1 MSVEKSPNCTNYT
14 DTVSTLV
21 EVTATVPG
29 HDRCVVKFPAFSCQ
43 KKAFEKPDDTTKGFM
58 SGLASTKLQDLG
70 CDIENMQLSFKTNL
84 MGAQDMEYSASKLA
98 KGGMASN
105 CFQTG
110 NDPREHTH
118 KITAK
123 CNPMYDMTDA
133 DGNRVRNFNMTFN
146 SDLAACDVSDEAVP
160 QLLEDAR
167 KVAAH
172 NAAVNGYTIDKPEHL
187 ACTFSIL
194 PHV

>member
-1 MSVEKSPNCTNYT
+1 MSVEKSRNCATYT

-21 EVTATVPG
+21 ELTATVPG
-29 HDRCVVKFPAFSCQ
+29 DDKCMVKVPAFSCQ
-43 KKAFEKPDDTTKGFM
+43 TKAFEKPDDATKNFLT
-58 SGLASTKLQDLG
+58 SLATAKLTELG
-70 CDIENMQLSFKTNL
+70 CDTENMESKFSTNL
-84 MGAQDMEYSASKLA
+84 MGAQDMEYAASKLA

-118 KITAK
+118 KIVAK
-123 CNPMYDMTDA
+123 CNPMYDMTDK
-133 DGNRVRNFNMTFN
+133 DGNRVRNFNKTFN
-146 SDLAACDVSDEAVP
+146 SDLAACDVSDEAMP

-172 NAAVNGYTIDKPEHL
+172 NAAVNGYTLDKPEHL
-187 ACTFSIL
+187 SCTFSIL

>member
-1 MSVEKSPNCTNYT
+1 MTIEKSPNCTNYT

-29 HDRCVVKFPAFSCQ
+29 DNKCIFKTPAFSCQ
-43 KKAFEKPDDTTKGFM
+43 KKAFEKPDDATKRFLTDLATTSLK
-58 SGLASTKLQDLG
+58 DLG
-70 CDIENMQLSFKTNL
+70 CNIEKMQISFNTNL
-84 MGAQDMEYSASKLA
+84 MGAQDMEYPASKLA

-123 CNPMYDMTDA
+123 CNPMYDMTDKN
-133 DGNRVRNFNMTFN
+133 GNKVRNFNKTFT
-146 SDLAACDVSDEAVP
+146 SDLAACDVSDEAIP

-167 KVAAH
+167 KVASH
-172 NAAVNGYTIDKPEHL
+172 NAAVNGYTIDQPEHL